1 MDIPLDQIANSN
13 KHEIS
18 SGTKNEVLKLLKP
31 RNNYELIMKD
41 FHNLFNLNNSDIP
54 RKINTLLGIKFI
66 DYFTLE
72 ERLNTV
78 GYQGINFYEF
88 VEKID
93 YYKTKNYVNNIYNF
107 HKNGRNNKIQIYM
120 KIFQL
125 YFGSISVFKPLIAMN
140 IYYKFKPSCIL
151 DFTMGWGGRMLAACK
166 MNIDYIG
173 IDQNTNLIKPYE
185 EMIKIINNYSST
197 KINLIFK
204 DCLEVDYSLLEYD
217 MVFTSPPYYNKEVYS
232 NQKVMTKDQWNEFYK
247 SIIDRTFK
255 NLKLGGYYC
264 LNVPSEIY
272 ENVIIS
278 LLGVYHERIPL
289 NIHKRR
295 SSAADAKGVKNN
307 NYNEFIYVWKKVL
320 FIS

>member
-1 MDIPLDQIANSN
+1 MN
-13 KHEIS
+13 KSEIC
-18 SGTKNEVLKLLKP
+18 KLLKP

-72 ERLNTV
+72 ERLNTI

-107 HKNGRNNKIQIYM
+107 HKNGRSSAADAKGISNNKIQIYM

-125 YFGSISVFKPLIAMN
+125 YFGSIAVFKPLIAMN
-140 IYYKFKPSCIL
+140 IYNKFKPSCIL
-151 DFTMGWGGRMLAACK
+151 DFTMGWGGRMLGACK
-166 MNIDYIG
+166 MDIDYIG
-173 IDQNTNLIKPYE
+173 IDRNINLIKPYE
-185 EMIKIINNYSST
+185 EMVKIIHNYSSS

-204 DCLEVDYSLLEYD
+204 DCLEVDYSLLDYD

-232 NQKVMTKDQWNEFYK
+232 NQEVMTKDQWNEFYK

-272 ENVIIS
+272 ENVIIL
-278 LLGVYHERIPL
+278 LLGEYHEKIPL
-289 NIHKRR
+289 SIRKR
-295 SSAADAKGVKNN
+295 KNN
-307 NYNEFIYVWKKVL
+307 NYSEFIYIWKKYN
-320 FIS
+320 

>member
-1 MDIPLDQIANSN
+1 MDIPLEQMAKPS
-13 KHEIS
+13 KHEIC
-18 SGTKNEVLKLLKP
+18 KLLKP
-31 RNNYELIMKD
+31 RNNYDLIMKD
-41 FHNLFNLNNSDIP
+41 LNNLFNLNNYDIP

-88 VEKID
+88 VEKIN

-107 HKNGRNNKIQIYM
+107 HKNGNNNKIQIYM

-125 YFGSISVFKPLIAMN
+125 YFGSIAVFKPLIAMN
-140 IYYKFKPSCIL
+140 IYDKFKPSCIL

-185 EMIKIINNYSST
+185 EMIKIMNNYSSS
-197 KINLIFK
+197 KINLLFK
-204 DCLEVDYSLLEYD
+204 NCLEVDYSLFDYD
-217 MVFTSPPYYNKEVYS
+217 MVLTSPPYYNKEVYS
-232 NQKVMTKDQWNEFYK
+232 NQEVMTKDQWNEFYK
-247 SIIDRTFK
+247 SIIDRTYK
-255 NLKLGGYYC
+255 NLKLGGHYC

-272 ENVIIS
+272 ENVIIL
-278 LLGVYHERIPL
+278 LLGECHEKISL
-289 NIHKRR
+289 NIHKR
-295 SSAADAKGVKNN
+295 KNN
-307 NYNEFIYVWKKVL
+307 NYTEFIYVWHR
-320 FIS
+320 SSAA

>member
-1 MDIPLDQIANSN
+1 MNPKMS
-13 KHEIS
+13 KHEICQ
-18 SGTKNEVLKLLKP
+18 LLKP
-31 RNNYELIMKD
+31 RNNYDLIMKD
-41 FHNLFNLNNSDIP
+41 LNNLFNLNNSDIP

-88 VEKID
+88 VEKIN

-107 HKNGRNNKIQIYM
+107 HKNGNNNKIQIYM

-185 EMIKIINNYSST
+185 EMLAAMLQRPKVSKIINNYSSS
-197 KINLIFK
+197 KINLLFK
-204 DCLEVDYSLLEYD
+204 NCLEVDYSLFDYD
-217 MVFTSPPYYNKEVYS
+217 MVLTSPPYYNKEVYS
-232 NQKVMTKDQWNEFYK
+232 NQEVMTKDQWNEFYK
-247 SIIDRTFK
+247 SIIDRTYK

-264 LNVPSEIY
+264 LNVPSEVY
-272 ENVIIS
+272 ENVIIL
-278 LLGVYHERIPL
+278 LLGECHEKIPL

-295 SSAADAKGVKNN
+295 NN
-307 NYNEFIYVWKKVL
+307 NYTEFIYIWKKN
-320 FIS
+320 

>member
-1 MDIPLDQIANSN
+1 MS
-13 KHEIS
+13 KHEICHP

-31 RNNYELIMKD
+31 RNNYDLIMKD
-41 FHNLFNLNNSDIP
+41 LNNLFNLNNSDIP

-88 VEKID
+88 VEKIE
-93 YYKTKNYVNNIYNF
+93 YYKTKNYINNIYNF

-125 YFGSISVFKPLIAMN
+125 YFGSIAVFKPLIAMN

-151 DFTMGWGGRMLAACK
+151 DFTMGWGGRMLAAYK

-185 EMIKIINNYSST
+185 EMVLKIINNYSSST
-197 KINLIFK
+197 KINLLFK
-204 DCLEVDYSLLEYD
+204 NCLEIDYSLLDYD

-232 NQKVMTKDQWNEFYK
+232 NQEVMTKDQWNEFYK
-247 SIIDRTFK
+247 SIIDRTYK
-255 NLKLGGYYC
+255 NLKLGGHYC

-272 ENVIIS
+272 ENVIIL
-278 LLGVYHERIPL
+278 LLGECHEKIPL

-295 SSAADAKGVKNN
+295 NN
-307 NYNEFIYVWKKVL
+307 NYTEFIYVWKRV
-320 FIS
+320 

>member
-1 MDIPLDQIANSN
+1 MNPKMS
-13 KHEIS
+13 KHEICQ
-18 SGTKNEVLKLLKP
+18 LLKP
-31 RNNYELIMKD
+31 RNNYDLIMKD
-41 FHNLFNLNNSDIP
+41 LNNLFNLNNSDIP

-88 VEKID
+88 VEKIN

-107 HKNGRNNKIQIYM
+107 HKNGNNNKIQIYM

-185 EMIKIINNYSST
+185 EMLAAMLQRPKVSKIINNYSSS
-197 KINLIFK
+197 KINLLFK
-204 DCLEVDYSLLEYD
+204 NCLEVDYSLFDYD
-217 MVFTSPPYYNKEVYS
+217 MVLTSPPYYNKEVYS
-232 NQKVMTKDQWNEFYK
+232 NQEVMTKDQWNEFYK
-247 SIIDRTFK
+247 SIIDRTYK

-264 LNVPSEIY
+264 LNVPSEVY
-272 ENVIIS
+272 ENVIIL
-278 LLGVYHERIPL
+278 LLGECHEKIPL
-289 NIHKRR
+289 NIHKR
-295 SSAADAKGVKNN
+295 KNN
-307 NYNEFIYVWKKVL
+307 NYTEFIYIWKKN
-320 FIS
+320 